1 MKREYEVLV
10 KLPSGEGIVNSVEA
24 EDMAI
29 VSGGVLV
36 FKNSVGRIVGAYNS
50 WDSVQEVE

>member
-10 KLPSGEGIVNSVEA
+10 KLPSGEGIVKSVEA
-24 EDMAI
+24 EDIAI

-36 FKNSVGRIVGAYNS
+36 FKNSVGRIVGAHNN